1 MTPSITIRDVARR
14 AGVSV
19 ATVSRVTSGNAKV
32 SEDTLNRVNAALTSL
47 GYEPSRLGQALALKR
62 HNAFALVLPGLGGA
76 LFAGLLKGFEA
87 TLAGTGITFHVLV
100 AQDPD
105 RFQTQLKDLSTRVD
119 GMCVFGSFA
128 GDGIVSTIADRMPIV
143 RVAGNPDAATH
154 SVNVTNFE
162 AARGLTRHLIGE
174 HGLRDLLFLGEAAQS
189 PDVQQRLRGFQD
201 ALAEAHVEVRR
212 PAEPC
217 SLTEAGGFKAM
228 RAILD
233 RGGRPEGLVCATDEI
248 AIGALLACSAAGISV
263 PGDLKMTGFDDI
275 ELASLITPSLTT
287 ARQPFHDIGARA
299 AEILLER
306 ARPALQGTGM
316 ESMCL
321 PTELIIRQSCGC

>member
-1 MTPSITIRDVARR
+1 M
-14 AGVSV
+14 
-19 ATVSRVTSGNAKV
+19 ATVSRVTSGTAKV

-128 GDGIVSTIADRMPIV
+128 GDGIVSTIADKMPIV
-143 RVAGNPDAATH
+143 RVAGNPDPATH
-154 SVNVTNFE
+154 SVNVNNFE
-162 AARGLTRHLIGE
+162 AARELTTHLIE
-174 HGLRDLLFLGEAAQS
+174 VHGLRDLLFLGEAAQS
-189 PDVQQRLRGFQD
+189 PDVQQRLRGFQS
-201 ALAEAHVEVRR
+201 ALAGAQVGDQR

-217 SLTEAGGFKAM
+217 SLTQAAGFKTM
-228 RAILD
+228 RAVLD
-233 RGGRPEGLVCATDEI
+233 RGVRPQGLVCATDEI
-248 AIGALLACSAAGISV
+248 ALGAFLACTAAGISV
-263 PGDLKMTGFDDI
+263 PGDIKMTGFDDI
-275 ELASLITPSLTT
+275 ELASLITPALTT

-299 AEILLER
+299 AEILLRR
-306 ARPALQGTGM
+306 ARPALQAPNK
-316 ESMCL
+316 ESTCL
-321 PTELIIRQSCGC
+321 STELIIRHSCGC

>member
-1 MTPSITIRDVARR
+1 MTPSVTIRDVART

-19 ATVSRVTSGNAKV
+19 ATVSRVTSGTAKV

-100 AQDPD
+100 AQAPD
-105 RFQTQLKDLSTRVD
+105 LFQAQLKDLSTRVD

-143 RVAGNPDAATH
+143 RIAGNPDAATH
-154 SVNVTNFE
+154 SVDVNNFE
-162 AARGLTRHLIGE
+162 AARELTKHLIEAHGLT
-174 HGLRDLLFLGEAAQS
+174 DLLFLGEAAQS
-189 PDVQQRLRGFQD
+189 PDVHQRLLGFQS
-201 ALAEAHVEVRR
+201 ALAEAGVTDQR

-217 SLTEAGGFKAM
+217 SLTQAAGLKAM
-228 RAILD
+228 RTILD
-233 RGGRPEGLVCATDEI
+233 RGAPPQGLVCATDEI
-248 AIGALLACSAAGISV
+248 ALGAFLACTAAGVSV
-263 PGDLKMTGFDDI
+263 PKDLKITGFDDI

-299 AEILLER
+299 AEILLQR
-306 ARPALQGTGM
+306 ARQTLQAASK
-316 ESMCL
+316 ESTCL
-321 PTELIIRQSCGC
+321 PTTLIIRQSCGC